1 MSQVASRINPMLLT
15 KFNFMFMLVT
25 SLFDEM
31 LSLCWVESISNLV
44 NPLNQLFTTN
54 GLDCNIQPN
63 GRGCST
69 FWLSFSDLMLRL
81 PSLFLRESLDHGTS
95 TIGHNNFCI
104 ICLVRIAGL
113 LPSSGAINSLVR
125 NVSFFIRNL
134 ARIEFRGLLG
144 HLSLLFCL
152 ISCFNYY
159 LIQHFL

>member
-1 MSQVASRINPMLLT
+1 MSQIASRIYPMLLT

-54 GLDCNIQPN
+54 GLDWNIQPS
-63 GRGCST
+63 GRGCSNL
-69 FWLSFSDLMLRL
+69 WLSFSDLMLRL
-81 PSLFLRESLDHGTS
+81 PSFHLLKILGFGTS
-95 TIGHNNFCI
+95 AFGDNKLCF
-104 ICLVRIAGL
+104 ICLVRFTAL
-113 LPSSGAINSLVR
+113 LPSSGPINSLVR
-125 NVSFFIRNL
+125 NVSFFIRNCV
-134 ARIEFRGLLG
+134 RIDSWGLFG
-144 HLSLLFCL
+144 HLSSLFCL